1 MPKEPAKPVTV
12 ILGPAALIQAQVLVG
27 AEGEQVAADC
37 RLPLSSLSE
46 KERAYVTKLIVRES
60 QKG

>member
-1 MPKEPAKPVTV
+1 M
-12 ILGPAALIQAQVLVG
+12 ILGPAALIQAQVQVG